1 LIGIDVVLKTGLT
14 PSASGSAYF
23 ELEPSTQP
31 ISGVKSLRNNSSGL
45 KLTCTV
51 HGPRPLPR
59 SATFSSHLLLSTH
72 VKFAPF
78 AARERKGYIR
88 DSSER
93 DLGAHLETALR
104 GILIG
109 ERWPKSGLEVII
121 TVLEGEEDRLEDD
134 GRGITRSDDGHANG
148 WGLMSILSG
157 CITVASAA
165 IADAGIDCIDLVT
178 GGVAAIV
185 RQPNQIPLQHPQ
197 DSNFKSDGAS
207 TSTSIIVDPDP
218 AEHQEMV
225 AACVVGYLQSRDELT
240 EIWVKGNISRPS
252 NTRSSEHSGLELL
265 IDQAI
270 EAASSARRVLTE
282 AIIESTEFK
291 IRRSKANAQGLI
303 ETKMQQKAV

>member
-1 LIGIDVVLKTGLT
+1 M
-14 PSASGSAYF
+14 
-23 ELEPSTQP
+23 
-31 ISGVKSLRNNSSGL
+31 
-45 KLTCTV
+45 
-51 HGPRPLPR
+51 
-59 SATFSSHLLLSTH
+59 
-72 VKFAPF
+72 
-78 AARERKGYIR
+78 
-88 DSSER
+88 
-93 DLGAHLETALR
+93 
-104 GILIG
+104 IG
-109 ERWPKSGLEVII
+109 ERWPKSGLEVNI

-197 DSNFKSDGAS
+197 DSNFKSDGAG

-240 EIWVKGNISRPS
+240 EIWVKGDISRPS
-252 NTRSSEHSGLELL
+252 NTKRSEHSGLELL

-282 AIIESTEFK
+282 TILESTEFK
-291 IRRSKANAQGLI
+291 IQRSKANAQSLI
-303 ETKMQQKAV
+303 ETKMQQKAI